1 MPHFEPCDLEAGIA
15 LAGISAPSP
24 RTMEAIRDAPERT
37 AMDALQIKEGKIL
50 IGMNRL
56 NIEVNERQ
64 ARIASR
70 RELPAGR

>member
-1 MPHFEPCDLEAGIA
+1 LPWQGLQRLLRERWKRF
-15 LAGISAPSP
+15 
-24 RTMEAIRDAPERT
+24 EAIRDAPERT

-56 NIEVNERQ
+56 NIEVDERR

-70 RELPAGR
+70 RKLPAGR